1 MSTIKV
7 KDLLPD
13 FEEFS
18 NKIQVKRLKEK
29 MFEVCDERLSYVADE
44 LLLLSEEILSQ
55 VSAYGVCLYLKHG
68 GALQTEKS
76 NDFILHELFLHQGHQ
91 NAGPIFYKVS
101 DLVIEIKT
109 EISENEFKLFDSE
122 SPVNEKL
129 QELAAFR
136 NALMHGFF
144 KLPASRNEE
153 IIKSLQKI
161 LQDLIENYNI
171 FKHTATFHFWNQ
183 EGFTGHWFI
192 QDDTSWDNLA
202 GNNLTLFEK
211 LANKAKEELHSE
223 DFVNSV
229 SKSVSLS
236 NEHLEKLENFISRKQ
251 SNNFK
256 ESLYV
261 KFHPEDKQKQD
272 EFYASA
278 FNFLKESPNL
288 KITSYSIDSEG
299 IGYTSYLLFHRLLVE
314 LGLSTN
320 EKDPKKKIKSEVTKI
335 KDKEKLV
342 ILINNIHLVP
352 FATDHITYLMKF
364 FKESGIYFIG
374 IGWEYEHLNS
384 IFSDKLDLRNKKNT
398 IPNEDE
404 INTLLK
410 NHTRHRGPYTSEDD
424 FKNLNDVIRLICKKL
439 KNNQPII
446 ARRLADDEKIEIEL
460 INEALYILYP
470 YLKYDQSG
478 EDNNYIKDEPDE
490 LYGFPKNQTETSAIY
505 LTLGRRDIDL
515 EYKHK
520 IVSL

>member
-1 MSTIKV
+1 
-7 KDLLPD
+7 
-13 FEEFS
+13 
-18 NKIQVKRLKEK
+18 
-29 MFEVCDERLSYVADE
+29 
-44 LLLLSEEILSQ
+44 
-55 VSAYGVCLYLKHG
+55 
-68 GALQTEKS
+68 
-76 NDFILHELFLHQGHQ
+76 
-91 NAGPIFYKVS
+91 
-101 DLVIEIKT
+101 
-109 EISENEFKLFDSE
+109 
-122 SPVNEKL
+122 
-129 QELAAFR
+129 
-136 NALMHGFF
+136 MHGFF

-153 IIKSLQKI
+153 IIKSIQKI

-320 EKDPKKKIKSEVTKI
+320 EKDPKKK
-335 KDKEKLV
+335 
-342 ILINNIHLVP
+342 N
-352 FATDHITYLMKF
+352 
-364 FKESGIYFIG
+364 
-374 IGWEYEHLNS
+374 
-384 IFSDKLDLRNKKNT
+384 
-398 IPNEDE
+398 
-404 INTLLK
+404 
-410 NHTRHRGPYTSEDD
+410 
-424 FKNLNDVIRLICKKL
+424 
-439 KNNQPII
+439 
-446 ARRLADDEKIEIEL
+446 
-460 INEALYILYP
+460 
-470 YLKYDQSG
+470 
-478 EDNNYIKDEPDE
+478 
-490 LYGFPKNQTETSAIY
+490 
-505 LTLGRRDIDL
+505 
-515 EYKHK
+515 
-520 IVSL
+520 